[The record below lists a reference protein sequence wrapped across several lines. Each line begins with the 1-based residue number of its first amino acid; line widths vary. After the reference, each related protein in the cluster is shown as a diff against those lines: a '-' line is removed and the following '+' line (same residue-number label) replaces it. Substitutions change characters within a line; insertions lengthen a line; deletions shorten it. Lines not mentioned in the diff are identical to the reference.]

1 MQINNNGTRQ
11 LFYSVQDDN
20 QFGGPTVINSA
31 DLPAGQVRS
40 IFGLNQDGSG
50 TYNFRWQA
58 FTRAGEEVGA
68 DSVST
73 SDAGYTAYVS

>member
-1 MQINNNGTRQ
+1 MQINNTGFRQ

-20 QFGGPTVINSA
+20 QFGGPTIINA
-31 DLPAGQVRS
+31 AALPAGQNRS
-40 IFGLNQDGSG
+40 ISGLNQDGSG

-58 FTRAGEEVGA
+58 FTREGEEVGA
-68 DSVST
+68 DTVST